1 MTNRYFV
8 TDDNGRVHTRNTT
21 RTYTHVVLYRLS
33 KEAALRLAER
43 KDRFLADNFWHHHG
57 FVDGTSKWLVRAPWE
72 KDDAQYKRRVEK
84 DVARSHRALRGTKS
98 PEEWYAAL
106 RDEALARI
114 DRINYDIWHAEGW
127 CGRLDLAQKL
137 AHKVNCRETVA
148 EAIIL
153 PVEIRTF

>member
-1 MTNRYFV
+1 VEERSEHLGEPRPEYGHCTNAV
-8 TDDNGRVHTRNTT
+8 CLVGRREKTRGLFMD
-21 RTYTHVVLYRLS
+21 RRAFLVSYDP
-33 KEAALRLAER
+33 ER
-43 KDRFLADNFWHHHG
+43 D
-57 FVDGTSKWLVRAPWE
+57 P
-72 KDDAQYKRRVEK
+72 
-84 DVARSHRALRGTKS
+84 
-98 PEEWYAAL
+98 